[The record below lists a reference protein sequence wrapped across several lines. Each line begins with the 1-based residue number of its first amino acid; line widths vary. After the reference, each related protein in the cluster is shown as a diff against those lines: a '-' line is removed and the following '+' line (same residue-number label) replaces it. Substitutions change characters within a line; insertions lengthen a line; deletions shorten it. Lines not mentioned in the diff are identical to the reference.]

1 VIVLAAHDS
10 ASCRRAI
17 SRAAE
22 LFHDTDVIVATV
34 VPGLRA
40 EPEARS
46 VGSVRAA
53 VDELARAQAVEVLRQ
68 ACVVIGPRARPRL
81 LTGDT
86 ALSLCELA
94 RAERADAIVVGSLA
108 GDSVLGAVRGSV
120 ASQIAQTA
128 PCSVVE
134 LGR

>member
-1 VIVLAAHDS
+1 MIVLATHDS
-10 ASCRRAI
+10 ASCRRAA

-22 LFHDTDVIVATV
+22 LFADADVIVATV
-34 VPGLRA
+34 VPGLRSA
-40 EPEARS
+40 PDAS
-46 VGSVRAA
+46 GAGAVRAA
-53 VDELARAQAVEVLRQ
+53 VDELARDSAMEVLRQ
-68 ACVVIGPRARPRL
+68 VCDVVGPRARPRL

-86 ALSLCELA
+86 ATSLCQLA
-94 RAERADAIVVGSLA
+94 RTVRAEAIVVGSLA

-120 ASQIAQTA
+120 ASQIADAA